1 MAKNKTFSEFVNLY
15 PVQKTLRFEL
25 VPQGKTMDFFEKSVL
40 FEKDKEKAEKYKIV
54 KQMIDDCHRDFIS
67 KCLKESKI
75 DWEPLSELLKIS
87 KREKD
92 KASKKE
98 LENGQE
104 KARKEIICLFSGN
117 LKFKDLFEEKMLSIM
132 IPAAIELDP
141 SQIAALEGFKKF
153 SGYFLGLHENRR
165 NMYSEGDEK
174 VSIAYRIVNDNFSK
188 FVENVEKYEI
198 IRKSAPEV
206 IKKAENSLSDRNLVL
221 DDIFSIQNFNK
232 VLDQEG
238 IDLYN
243 FAIGGESTKDY
254 EKYQGLNELL
264 NEYDHHNEPKLKLKM
279 TRLFKQILSVSH
291 SFSYIPQFFETDEE
305 VINAVAQFF
314 AHLENENIFNRA
326 LDLIR
331 RYDEFDA
338 EGIFINQK
346 SLGDVSIRI
355 FGQWDALGGL
365 LQNYLAELKGDP
377 KSEKTRKPTQKEL
390 SAKAFTLKDII
401 GALELHDSGKRFDAY
416 ASAVA
421 ESIGEIEDAKKKVSF
436 GKGVRIS
443 GDEANHVDLK
453 ELLDKV
459 QDLHRMLRP
468 FEIASDESRDNEFY
482 SEFDDILS
490 AIFGIVPLYNKTRN
504 YITKNKFN
512 TEKIKLNFGNPT
524 LAAGWDLNKEQ
535 DNKSV
540 ILRKDGKYYLAIV
553 NPKTKILFPAEQRSC
568 TEPCYQKMIYKLL
581 PGPNKMLPK
590 VLLVSEKGK
599 KTYMPSQYIIDGY
612 EAGKHKKGEAFDI
625 KFCRDLIDFFK
636 DAMSKN
642 RDWDVFK
649 FKFSPTES
657 YEDISQFYKEVE
669 RQGYTLSFVDVPQ
682 KEIDGYVENGSL
694 FLFQIYNKDFSE
706 RSKKDGNENLHT
718 MYWKALFD
726 QENLGNVC
734 AKLNGEA
741 ELFFREKSD
750 IGASKITHKKG
761 EIMINRRGKDG
772 MPIPNDIYYDLFKF
786 YNRRLEHELGS
797 AAKRYIDEDLITVF
811 GAKYDIV
818 KDRRYTQ
825 DKMYFHVPI
834 TLNFARDGRENIN
847 RKVIDHVIK
856 SGLDLHILGIDR
868 GERNLLYYSL
878 IDRKGN
884 IIKQGDLNIINGF
897 DYHEKLDQREKERDV
912 ARKSWNSIENIKDLK
927 SGYLSHA
934 VHEISKIIIENNA
947 VVVLEDLNFGFKRG
961 RFKIEK
967 QIYQKFEKML
977 IDKLNYL
984 MFKDCNSNEPGG
996 VLKSYQLTAPFESF
1010 TKLGKQTGAL
1020 FYVPAA
1026 YTSKIDPVTGF
1037 VNIFNTSNISTQE
1050 PRREFIRKFESI
1062 VYDAG
1067 ANSFAFTFNYGNFKV
1082 SVKDHRNSWT
1092 VYALQRSDRYLTKE
1106 KRIEEIHPV
1115 KNIKDA
1121 LSAAG
1126 ISYSDK
1132 ENILPQIL
1140 ENSSLKLTDAMYF
1153 AFQESIK
1160 LRVKLDGN
1168 DMIVSPIPN
1177 ESGDRFMT
1185 DEKNEKLPKN
1195 ADANGAYCIALKGEM
1210 LLRQIEETY
1219 DPAMKKVEMPKIEN
1233 AKWLEYMQSGRWR

>member
-1 MAKNKTFSEFVNLY
+1 MTKNKAFSEFVNLY

-25 VPQGKTMDFFEKSVL
+25 IPQGKTMDFFEKSVL
-40 FEKDKEKAEKYKIV
+40 FENDKEKAEKYKIV
-54 KQMIDDCHRDFIS
+54 KQMVDDCHRDFIS
-67 KCLKESKI
+67 KCLKESEI
-75 DWEPLSELLKIS
+75 DWEPLAELLKRS

-104 KARKEIICLFSGN
+104 KARKEIISLFSGN
-117 LKFKDLFEEKMLSIM
+117 SKFKDLFEEKMLSIL
-132 IPAAIELDP
+132 IPAAIDLDP
-141 SQIAALEGFKKF
+141 SQIEALESFKKF

-188 FVENVEKYEI
+188 FIENVEKYEI
-198 IRKSAPEV
+198 IRKNAPEI
-206 IKKAENSLSDRNLVL
+206 IKQAESSLSDRNLIM
-221 DDIFSIQNFNK
+221 DDIFSIKNFNK

-243 FAIGGESTKDY
+243 FAIGGESTEEY

-264 NEYDHHNEPKLKLKM
+264 NEYDHQNEPKLKLKM
-279 TRLFKQILSVSH
+279 TRLFKQILSISH
-291 SFSYIPQFFETDEE
+291 SFSYIPKFFETDEE
-305 VINAVAQFF
+305 VISAAKQFF
-314 AHLENENIFNRA
+314 SYLGDESIFSRISN
-326 LDLIR
+326 LIR
-331 RYDEFDA
+331 RYDEFNA
-338 EGIFINQK
+338 EGIFVNQK
-346 SLGDVSIRI
+346 SLSDVSIKI
-355 FGQWDALGGL
+355 FGQWDILGGL
-365 LQNYLAELKGDP
+365 LVKYFAESRGDSQLK
-377 KSEKTRKPTQKEL
+377 KTRKPIQKQL
-390 SAKAFTLKDII
+390 SAKAFTLRDIM
-401 GALELHDSGKRFDAY
+401 GALELHDSGTGFDAY
-416 ASAVA
+416 ASAIA
-421 ESIGEIEDAKKKVSF
+421 ESIGAIEEAKKKVSF
-436 GKGVRIS
+436 GKGVKIS
-443 GDEANHVDLK
+443 GDESNHVDLK

-459 QDLHRMLRP
+459 QDLYRMLRP
-468 FEIASDESRDNEFY
+468 FEITSDESRDNEFY
-482 SEFDDILS
+482 SEFDDIFS

-535 DNKSV
+535 DNKSL

-553 NPKTKILFPAEQRSC
+553 NPKTKIVFPAEQRSC
-568 TEPCYQKMIYKLL
+568 TDSCYQKMVYKLL

-599 KTYMPSQYIIDGY
+599 RTYNPSEYIHEGY
-612 EAGKHKKGEAFDI
+612 NAGKHKKGEAFDI

-642 RDWDVFK
+642 KDWNVFN

-657 YEDISQFYKEVE
+657 YGDISQFYKEVE
-669 RQGYTLSFVDVPQ
+669 RQGYALSFVDIPQ
-682 KEIDGYVENGSL
+682 KEIDEHVEGGSM

-706 RSKKDGNENLHT
+706 RRSENSKENLHT
-718 MYWKALFD
+718 TYWKALFD
-726 QENLGNVC
+726 QENLSNVC

-750 IGASKITHKKG
+750 IGKITHKKG
-761 EIMINRRGKDG
+761 QIMVNRRGKDQ
-772 MPIPNDIYYDLFKF
+772 MPIPDGIYYELFR
-786 YNRRLEHELGS
+786 YHNGCLENELS
-797 AAKRYIDEDLITVF
+797 PAAKRYIDEDLITVF

-834 TLNFARDGRENIN
+834 TLNFACDGRENIN
-847 RKVIDHVIK
+847 KKVMDHVVK
-856 SGLDLHILGIDR
+856 SGSNLRILGIDR

-884 IIKQGDLNIINGF
+884 IIKQGDLNTINGF
-897 DYHEKLDQREKERDV
+897 DYHEKLDHRERERDV

-934 VHEISKIIIENNA
+934 VHEISKMIIENNA

-984 MFKDCNSNEPGG
+984 MFKDHNFNEPGG
-996 VLKSYQLTAPFESF
+996 VLRSYQLTAPFESF

-1037 VNIFNTSNISTQE
+1037 VNVFNTSDISTQE
-1050 PRREFIRKFESI
+1050 PRREFIRNFESI

-1067 ANSFAFTFNYGNFKV
+1067 ANSFAFTFNYSNFKV

-1092 VYALQRSDRYLTKE
+1092 IYALQRSDRYLTKE
-1106 KRIEEIHPV
+1106 RKKEEVYPV

-1132 ENILPQIL
+1132 EDILPRIL
-1140 ENSSLKLTDAMYF
+1140 ENGSLKLTDVIYF

-1160 LRVKLDGN
+1160 LRVKLD
-1168 DMIVSPIPN
+1168 DRDEIISPVPN
-1177 ESGDRFMT
+1177 ELGDRFMT
-1185 DEKNEKLPKN
+1185 DENNEKLPKN

-1210 LLRQIEETY
+1210 LLRQIEDNY
-1219 DPAMKKVEMPKIEN
+1219 DPAAKKMEMPKIEN
-1233 AKWLEYMQSGRWR
+1233 AKWLEYMQSGRWK

>member
-1 MAKNKTFSEFVNLY
+1 MDNKSFNKFVNLY

-40 FEKDKEKAEKYKIV
+40 FEKDKERAEKYKIV
-54 KQMIDDCHRDFIS
+54 KKMVDDCHRHFIS
-67 KCLKESKI
+67 ICLKESKI
-75 DWEPLSELLKIS
+75 DWEPLAELLKKS
-87 KREKD
+87 KKEKD

-98 LENGQE
+98 LENSQE
-104 KARKEIICLFSGN
+104 AVRKEIIGLFIGN
-117 LKFKDLFEEKMLSIM
+117 SKFKDLFEEKMLSIL
-132 IPAAIELDP
+132 IPAALDLDP
-141 SQIAALEGFKKF
+141 SQIMALESFKKF

-165 NMYSEGDEK
+165 NMYSGDDVK
-174 VSIAYRIVNDNFSK
+174 VSIAYRIVNDNFPK

-206 IKKAENSLSDRNLVL
+206 IKQAENSLSDRDLVF
-221 DDIFSIQNFNK
+221 DEIFSIRNFNR

-243 FAIGGESTKDY
+243 FAIGGNTEEY
-254 EKYQGLNELL
+254 EKYQGLNEFL

-279 TRLFKQILSVSH
+279 TRLFKQILSVSR
-291 SFSYIPQFFETDEE
+291 SFSYIPRFFETDEE
-305 VINAVAQFF
+305 VINAVEQYFI
-314 AHLENENIFNRA
+314 HLEDESIFNRISN
-326 LDLIR
+326 LIR
-331 RYDEFDA
+331 RYDEFNA
-338 EGIFINQK
+338 EGVFISQR
-346 SLGDVSIRI
+346 SLSDVSIKI
-355 FGQWDALGGL
+355 FGQWDTLGGL
-365 LQNYLAELKGDP
+365 LEKYFAESRGD
-377 KSEKTRKPTQKEL
+377 SRLEKTRKPIQKQL
-390 SAKAFTLKDII
+390 SAKAFTLKDIM
-401 GALELHDSGKRFDAY
+401 GALKLHDSGIGFDTY
-416 ASAVA
+416 ASAIATSVT
-421 ESIGEIEDAKKKVSF
+421 EIEEAKKRVSF
-436 GKGVRIS
+436 GKGVKIS
-443 GDEANHVDLK
+443 GNESNHVDLK

-459 QDLHRMLRP
+459 QGLLRMLRP
-468 FEIASDESRDNEFY
+468 FEITSDESRDNEFY
-482 SEFDDILS
+482 SEFDDVFS
-490 AIFGIVPLYNKTRN
+490 AVFGIVPLYNKTRN

-553 NPKTKILFPAEQRSC
+553 NPKAKILFPTEQRSY
-568 TEPCYQKMIYKLL
+568 EDPYYQKMIYKLL

-599 KTYMPSQYIIDGY
+599 KTYEPSEHILKGY
-612 EAGKHKKGEAFDI
+612 NAGKHKKGETFDI
-625 KFCRDLIDFFK
+625 TFCRELIDFFK
-636 DAMSKN
+636 EAMAKN
-642 RDWDVFK
+642 KDWNVFD

-669 RQGYTLSFVDVPQ
+669 RQGYALSFVNVPQ
-682 KEIDGYVENGSL
+682 KEIDEHVENGNL
-694 FLFQIYNKDFSE
+694 FLFQIYSKDFSE
-706 RSKKDGNENLHT
+706 KSKGNNENLHT
-718 MYWKALFD
+718 TYWKALFD
-726 QENLGNVC
+726 QENLNNVC

-750 IGASKITHKKG
+750 IDKITHKKG
-761 EIMINRRGKDG
+761 EIMVNRRGKDG
-772 MPIPNDIYYDLFKF
+772 MPIPDEIYYELFRF
-786 YNRRLEHELGS
+786 LNGRLS
-797 AAKRYIDEDLITVF
+797 DISIMAKKYIDDDLIKTY

-834 TLNFARDGRENIN
+834 TMNFARDGRDNIN
-847 RKVIDHVIK
+847 RKIIDHVVK
-856 SGLDLHILGIDR
+856 SGSDLHILGIDR

-878 IDRKGN
+878 IDRKGK
-884 IIKQGDLNIINGF
+884 IIKQGDLNIMNGF
-897 DYHEKLDQREKERDV
+897 DYHKKLDQREKERDA

-934 VHEISKIIIENNA
+934 VHEISKMIVENNA

-984 MFKDCNSNEPGG
+984 MFKGSNPNEPGG

-1010 TKLGKQTGAL
+1010 TKLGKQTGVL

-1037 VNIFNTSNISTQE
+1037 VNIFNTSDISTQE
-1050 PRREFIRKFESI
+1050 SRREFIKKFESV

-1067 ANSFAFTFNYGNFKV
+1067 ANSFAFTFNYGNFKT

-1092 VYALQRSDRYLTKE
+1092 VYALQESSRYLRKE
-1106 KRIEEIHPV
+1106 KKKEKIYPA
-1115 KNIKDA
+1115 KDIKDA
-1121 LSAAG
+1121 LSVAG
-1126 ISYSDK
+1126 ISYYDK
-1132 ENILPQIL
+1132 EDILPQML
-1140 ENSSLKLTDAMYF
+1140 KNGSLKLIDAVYY
-1153 AFQESIK
+1153 AFQGSIK
-1160 LRVKLDGN
+1160 LRIDLDGN
-1168 DMIVSPIPN
+1168 DKIISPASN
-1177 ESGDRFMT
+1177 EFGDRFMT
-1185 DEKNEKLPKN
+1185 DESNEKLPKN

-1210 LLRQIEETY
+1210 LLRQIEESY
-1219 DPAMKKVEMPKIEN
+1219 DPSAKKTEMPKIEN